1 MSYQVLARKWRPRT
15 FESLIGQEHVVRA
28 LRNALDQKRLHHAY
42 LFSGTR
48 GVGKTT
54 LARILAKCL
63 NCEMGISSSPCG
75 KCSACV
81 EIDAGRFVDLIEVD
95 AATNTRVDEMR
106 QLLENSVYSPSRGR
120 FKVYV
125 IDEVHMLS
133 TSAFNAMLKTL
144 EEPPEH
150 IKFILAT
157 TDPQKIP
164 VTVLS
169 RCLQFNLKQ
178 MPSRAIAAHLEAIL
192 AEEKL
197 PGEGGALR
205 LLAEGARGS
214 MRDALSL
221 LDQAIA
227 YSAGN
232 VTEQAVRAMLGTI
245 DDSFLYSIL
254 EGLARGDSA
263 AVLAIAED
271 MRSRSVGF
279 DGALQDL
286 GALLH
291 RVALAQGAPEAVDA
305 EGGLRERLLALG
317 RVLDP
322 EQVQLYY
329 QIAIHGRQDLPFA
342 PDEFAGFTM
351 ALLRMLAFSPG
362 TRDAG
367 ESQRNGTAE
376 SEPREGPRQA
386 GARQL
391 AEKTYQE
398 KLRGALQERFG
409 KPVRLTVTIRET
421 TGNSARDR
429 AAAAVGRDA
438 FVRDLVQNFD
448 ATIVESSIKPV
459 R

>member
-1 MSYQVLARKWRPRT
+1 
-15 FESLIGQEHVVRA
+15 
-28 LRNALDQKRLHHAY
+28 
-42 LFSGTR
+42 
-48 GVGKTT
+48 
-54 LARILAKCL
+54 
-63 NCEMGISSSPCG
+63 
-75 KCSACV
+75 
-81 EIDAGRFVDLIEVD
+81 
-95 AATNTRVDEMR
+95 
-106 QLLENSVYSPSRGR
+106 
-120 FKVYV
+120 
-125 IDEVHMLS
+125 
-133 TSAFNAMLKTL
+133 
-144 EEPPEH
+144 
-150 IKFILAT
+150 
-157 TDPQKIP
+157 
-164 VTVLS
+164 
-169 RCLQFNLKQ
+169 

-197 PGEGGALR
+197 PGESGALR

-227 YSAGN
+227 YSAAN
-232 VTEQAVRAMLGTI
+232 VTEQAMLGTI
-245 DDSFLYSIL
+245 NDSFLYSIL

-291 RVALAQGAPEAVDA
+291 RVALAQGAPDAVEA
-305 EGGLRERLLALG
+305 EGSLRERLAALG
-317 RVLDP
+317 RALGP
-322 EQVQLYY
+322 EEVQLYY

-351 ALLRMLAFSPG
+351 ALLRTLAFSPG

-367 ESQRNGTAE
+367 ESQRNGTAG
-376 SEPREGPRQA
+376 SEPREGASQVGGRQPRA
-386 GARQL
+386 GAEFDGDWPKLANSLDLGGIAKQL
-391 AEKTYQE
+391 AQASELGSFDGEALELCVPPAAKHLAERSYQE

-421 TGNSARDR
+421 TGNSSRDR
-429 AAAAVGRDA
+429 AAAAVSRDA
-438 FVRDLVQNFD
+438 FVRDLVENFD